1 MTRSILT
8 ALALVL
14 AAPATA
20 QTVPAQ
26 VAQLR
31 DSALKDDYA
40 WDIT

>member
-14 AAPATA
+14 AAPAAA
-20 QTVPAQ
+20 QSVAPQ

-31 DSALKDDYA
+31 DSALKDD
-40 WDIT
+40 